1 MDVKNKKILVC
12 GTARSGVA
20 AAKLLNRRGAAVTL
34 QDLKPAEKLDVSL
47 SSLETDGIRL
57 HLGHNPDDIIT
68 AFDLVII
75 SPGIPMELPF
85 VEKAKNAGVPIIG
98 EIELAYAFCPCPI
111 TAVTGTNGKTT
122 TTALIGAIMKAYRPH
137 TAVVGNIGEPFTEHV
152 EALNADDW
160 VVTEISSFQ
169 LESTFLFRPKI
180 SLVLNITPDH
190 LDRHKTMER
199 YIELKESIG
208 KNQTKD
214 DFMILNADDQLC
226 SQLQT
231 AARRVFFS
239 RLRELDEGFFLNGRM
254 LHIRVN
260 KTDTDLLNVDEM
272 NIFGNH
278 SIENALAA
286 AAAGFCAGVPMETV
300 KQAVLDFKAVE
311 HRIEFTR
318 ELNGVRFYNDSKATN
333 TDAAIKA
340 IQAMREPIIL
350 IGGGYDKL
358 ADFSS
363 WVKTFEGRVK
373 HLILM
378 GEVAEK
384 IADTCRACNFTRFE
398 RVNSLKDAVDAAY
411 GKAEQGD
418 CVLLSPACAS
428 WDMFDNYEQR
438 GRLFKE
444 FVNLLP

>member
-1 MDVKNKKILVC
+1 LDAENKRILVC

-20 AAKLLNRRGAAVTL
+20 AAKLLNRRGARVTL

-47 SSLETDGIRL
+47 SGLEADGIKL
-57 HLGHNPDDIIT
+57 FLGKNPDGIVTD
-68 AFDLVII
+68 FDMIVI

-85 VEKAKNAGVPIIG
+85 VEKAKAAGMPVIG
-98 EIELAYAFCPCPI
+98 EIELAYSYCACPV

-122 TTALIGAIMKAYRPH
+122 TTALIGDIMKAYKAN

-152 EALNADDW
+152 ETLGKDDW
-160 VVTEISSFQ
+160 AVAEISSFQ
-169 LESTFLFRPKI
+169 LETISAFRPKI

-208 KNQTKD
+208 RNQTEE
-214 DFMILNADDQLC
+214 DFMILNADDPYCPKLR
-226 SQLQT
+226 T
-231 AARRVFFS
+231 NARRVFFS
-239 RLRELDEGFFLNGRM
+239 RIRHLDEGFFLNGRC
-254 LHIRVN
+254 IRVRFN
-260 KTDTDLLNVDEM
+260 NLDTDLLDVGEM

-278 SIENALAA
+278 NVENALAST
-286 AAAGFCAGVPMETV
+286 AAGICAGVPAEIV
-300 KQAVLDFKAVE
+300 KQAILDFRAVE

-318 ELNGVRFYNDSKATN
+318 EIDGVRFYNDSKATN

-340 IQAMREPIIL
+340 IEAMREPIVL
-350 IGGGYDKL
+350 IGGGYDKH
-358 ADFSS
+358 ADFTD
-363 WVKTFEGRVK
+363 WIKAFDGRVK
-373 HLILM
+373 HAVLL
-378 GEVAEK
+378 GEVADK
-384 IADTCRACNFTRFE
+384 IADTCRAFNFTAFE

-411 GKAEQGD
+411 GKAQKGD

-444 FVNLLP
+444 FVNML